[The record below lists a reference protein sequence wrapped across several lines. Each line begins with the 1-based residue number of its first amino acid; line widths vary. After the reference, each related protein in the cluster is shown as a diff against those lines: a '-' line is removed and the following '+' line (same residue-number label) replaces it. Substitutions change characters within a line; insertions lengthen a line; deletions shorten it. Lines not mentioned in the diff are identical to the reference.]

1 MQFKNKIIIETIP
14 INIKNPKAKKLITDL
29 ADLDLI
35 EINDSKKNIKDYLIK
50 VRSSVV
56 SEPTLEEITEIVE
69 QVREERFKGKD

>member
-1 MQFKNKIIIETIP
+1 METIP